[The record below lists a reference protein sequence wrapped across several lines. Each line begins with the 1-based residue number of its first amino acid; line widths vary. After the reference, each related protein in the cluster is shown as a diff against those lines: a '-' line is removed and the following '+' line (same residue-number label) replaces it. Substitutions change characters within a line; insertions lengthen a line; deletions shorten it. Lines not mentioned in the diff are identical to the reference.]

1 MVNREKLKSKVERYV
16 DDNLNEV
23 QNWKILGEDNIAQI
37 KMLAVDIAYY
47 REGIIRGGSFVV
59 AVVDN
64 DLDKCIEYG
73 DALCLRSL
81 KLFVMVKKWVH
92 VY

>member
-1 MVNREKLKSKVERYV
+1 MENRAELKNKVEQYV
-16 DDNLNEV
+16 DDNLSV
-23 QNWKILGEDNIAQI
+23 IQNWMTIGEDNIAQI
-37 KMLAVDIAYY
+37 KILAVDIAFH
-47 REGIIRGGSFVV
+47 REGIIHGGSFVA

-73 DALCLRSL
+73 DGLCMRSL